1 MVVLALGVGVA
12 AGAAIATARS
22 RRAPVDVPAT
32 VPSPVEDLEP
42 EPGPAEAAAE
52 LLLRLDDALEQVEQG
67 VVVCDGDGV
76 ELFRNRVAQ
85 SFLDA
90 RDGRVLVDSAIRE
103 LLAEAS
109 AGRRVVRPVE
119 LFGPPAQS
127 YVVTGIPFEGG
138 STNGALVLV
147 EDRSLQRRTETVR
160 RDFVA
165 NISHELKTPI
175 GALGLLAETI
185 RDEPD
190 NEVVSR
196 LAERMITEAER
207 ASCTVDDLLEL
218 SRIEFGD
225 DAEFGD
231 VQAIS
236 MVGEAVA
243 RISTAAENA
252 DVEVSVEV
260 DPELVVHGDRR
271 QLVSA
276 VFNLLDNAVKYSPPG
291 SEVVVA
297 ASTSTGR
304 FELTVADSGV
314 GIPRRDL
321 DRVFERFYRVDR
333 ARSRGTGGTGLGL
346 AIVRH
351 VASNH
356 VGEVS
361 VDSTEGV
368 GSTFT
373 LSLPLPDGPLPDG
386 PLPDGPSP
394 DGPSPDVPAPDPVV
408 DRSDPLPAGD
418 Q

>member
-1 MVVLALGVGVA
+1 MIWLLVIVALLVGAGLGVVIGRSTSREA
-12 AGAAIATARS
+12 PPGPTA
-22 RRAPVDVPAT
+22 PEPQT
-32 VPSPVEDLEP
+32 VEPDPEP
-42 EPGPAEAAAE
+42 EVPEAPSD
-52 LLLRLDDALEQVEQG
+52 LLVRLDGALDQVEQG
-67 VVVCDGDGV
+67 VVVCDGNGV

-90 RDGRVLVDSAIRE
+90 RDGRVLVDAAVRE
-103 LLAEAS
+103 LLVDAVE
-109 AGRRVVRPVE
+109 GHRVVRVVD

-127 YVVTGIPFEGG
+127 YVVTGIPFTGG
-138 STNGALVLV
+138 DTTGALALI

-190 NEVVSR
+190 IEVVAR
-196 LAERMITEAER
+196 LAERMITEADR
-207 ASCTVDDLLEL
+207 AGCTVDDLLEL

-231 VQAIS
+231 VHAIS
-236 MVGEAVA
+236 MVGEAVG
-243 RISTAAENA
+243 RIATAAENA
-252 DVEVSVEV
+252 GVEVSVEV
-260 DPELVVHGDRR
+260 DPELVLHGDRR

-276 VFNLLDNAVKYSPPG
+276 MFNLLDNAVKYSPPD
-291 SEVVVA
+291 SEVIVA
-297 ASTSTGR
+297 ALAR
-304 FELTVADSGV
+304 PDEDRIELSVADAGI

-356 VGEVS
+356 HGEVS

-373 LSLPLPDGPLPDG
+373 LSLPRPDITPVSVLHTSGTPDLSLSG
-386 PLPDGPSP
+386 EP
-394 DGPSPDVPAPDPVV
+394 
-408 DRSDPLPAGD
+408 
-418 Q
+418 

>member
-1 MVVLALGVGVA
+1 MTALLVVLALGVGGVV
-12 AGAAIATARS
+12 GAAVATAAA
-22 RRAPVDVPAT
+22 RRAPTDVAAP
-32 VPSPVEDLEP
+32 VPTPVEDVEP
-42 EPGPAEAAAE
+42 EQGPAQEAAE
-52 LLLRLDDALEQVEQG
+52 LLVRLDDALEQVDQG

-85 SFLDA
+85 GFIDA
-90 RDGRVLVDSAIRE
+90 RDGRVLVDVAVRE
-103 LLAEAS
+103 LLAEAVE
-109 AGRRVVRPVE
+109 GRRVVRPVD

-127 YVVTGIPFEGG
+127 YVVTGIPFVGG
-138 STNGALVLV
+138 SSTGALVLV

-190 NEVVSR
+190 IAVVSR

-207 ASCTVDDLLEL
+207 AGCTVDDLLEL

-231 VQAIS
+231 VHAIS

-252 DVEVSVEV
+252 EVAVSVDV
-260 DPELVVHGDRR
+260 DPELVVYGDRR

-276 VFNLLDNAVKYSPPG
+276 VFNLLDNAVKYSPSQ

-297 ASTSTGR
+297 ASTAAGR

-356 VGEVS
+356 LGEVS

-373 LSLPLPDGPLPDG
+373 LSLPLADRPT
-386 PLPDGPSP
+386 
-394 DGPSPDVPAPDPVV
+394 PDPLRPQVT
-408 DRSDPLPAGD
+408 A
-418 Q
+418 